1 MTLTDRW
8 PQSAAAQ
15 PRSEATGFRGLVLLL
30 RVRTGLLQREL
41 AAAVGVTERTI
52 QTWESGANYPTAE
65 RLKRLIEVGL
75 QRGAFAAGREEEQAG
90 QLWKA
95 AVLEAPRLAVPFD
108 RDWFGALLGRTP
120 GAPSAPANVTATE
133 PRRRHDWDAA
143 PDVGAFHGR
152 TQELAALVD
161 WLLSARC
168 RVVALLG
175 LAGIG
180 KTALAARLGAEV
192 ATQFRYVFWRSL
204 HDAPPVDEWL
214 SGAIGF
220 LSAGQSGPPEG
231 REARLSRLLEL
242 LRQQRCLL
250 VLDGF
255 EAVLQPGEHRGR
267 YRDGDGGFGLVVQ
280 RLAESGHQSC
290 LLLTSR
296 EKPPE
301 VSLLEGE
308 RAPVRSLRL
317 GGLGAAEGRLVLE
330 DKGLVGVAAAWQAL
344 IARYGGNPL
353 ALKAAGEA
361 IGQVT
366 GGDIA
371 AFLADSV
378 ASFGSIRR
386 LLDGQVDRL
395 SELERSLLSWL
406 AVEREPVGLAELV
419 TDLGP
424 AVERAETLE
433 ALESLGRRSFLER
446 GERRATIALQPVVLE
461 YVTERLISRVGA
473 EVVEGRPV
481 LFRSHA
487 LVKATA
493 GDHVRRSQ
501 ERRVA
506 TPLLER
512 LVTACGTAEE
522 VERRLL
528 DLLRAWQG
536 QPPAGQAYGPGNAVN
551 LLRLLRGDLRGVD
564 LSRLFIRQAY
574 LRGVEAQDASLVD
587 AQLAESVLAEPFDG
601 GAREGTVGGWD
612 ARSGTPLSARRP
624 DRPYERMDIT
634 GLTGVTAEQKAALT
648 ALGARERT

>member
-1 MTLTDRW
+1 
-8 PQSAAAQ
+8 
-15 PRSEATGFRGLVLLL
+15 
-30 RVRTGLLQREL
+30 
-41 AAAVGVTERTI
+41 VTERTI
-52 QTWESGANYPTAE
+52 QTWESGANSPSAG

-95 AVLEAPRLAVPFD
+95 AVQEAPRLAVPFD
-108 RDWFGALLGRTP
+108 RDWFAALLARTPDAP
-120 GAPSAPANVTATE
+120 GAPGASGTPDTPGSVAPPGAVPPLTRSDAGAAEAAEAPVVAADTE
-133 PRRRHDWDAA
+133 PRRRHDWGDAPA
-143 PDVGAFHGR
+143 VGAFCGR
-152 TQELAALVD
+152 TRELEMLASWVLT
-161 WLLSARC
+161 ARC

-175 LAGIG
+175 LGGIG

-192 ATQFRYVFWRSL
+192 GAEFRLVFWRSL
-204 HDAPPVDEWL
+204 HGAPPVDEWL
-214 SGAIGF
+214 SGAVRF
-220 LSAGQSGPPEG
+220 LSAGLSRPPEG

-242 LRQQRCLL
+242 LREQRCLL

-255 EAVLQPGEHRGR
+255 ESVLQPGEHWGR
-267 YRDGDGGFGLVVQ
+267 YRDGDEGFGQVVQ

-308 RAPVRSLRL
+308 QAPVRSLRL
-317 GGLGAAEGRLVLE
+317 GGLAAAEGRLVLE
-330 DKGLVGVAAAWQAL
+330 DKGLVGDAAAWQEL
-344 IARYGGNPL
+344 TRRYGGNPL
-353 ALKAAGEA
+353 ALKAVGEA

-395 SELERSLLSWL
+395 SDLERSLLFWL

-419 TDLGP
+419 ADLGP

-446 GERRATIALQPVVLE
+446 GGRRATTTLQPVVLE
-461 YVTERLISRVGA
+461 YVTERLIAQMGA
-473 EVVEGRPV
+473 EVVEGRPA
-481 LFRSHA
+481 LLRSHA

-493 GDHVRRSQ
+493 DDLVRRSQ
-501 ERRVA
+501 ERRIA
-506 TPLLER
+506 APLLER
-512 LVTACGTAEE
+512 LVAACGTADE
-522 VERRLL
+522 VERRLR
-528 DLLRAWQG
+528 DQLRSWQG
-536 QPPAGQAYGPGNAVN
+536 QPPAAQAYGPGNAVS

-564 LSRLFIRQAY
+564 LSGLLLHPAN
-574 LRGVEAQDASLVD
+574 LREAEAQDASR
-587 AQLAESVLAEPFDG
+587 ASARLAE
-601 GAREGTVGGWD
+601 
-612 ARSGTPLSARRP
+612 
-624 DRPYERMDIT
+624 
-634 GLTGVTAEQKAALT
+634 
-648 ALGARERT
+648 